1 MEKNNGISDSRYKSR
16 FFKKLAAWMGKHGAV
31 LTAVVLIA
39 VSAILG
45 CAEATIIYAA
55 KDNAAS
61 NDYGTKGNTSS
72 PSYIGGGGNNPTVY
86 EPGVIGVSVVTY
98 DLNEVSKK
106 GTLKYGADGKGK
118 SKYASPVASTSD
130 PEVVKKAKDAYADSG
145 KAPKDQPDYYP
156 YWIDKMGTTDKGKT
170 IYKYSNS
177 LHHAIT
183 SNILAMQNSY
193 EYDDSTL
200 VFVPRVVASSS
211 HHSWLKNEKQSVVTG
226 RAKGNKKSVFYDLD
240 PWYEEKDAGSFKKTS
255 KGVTDGVAGSGKN
268 KAGIYYADLK
278 KYIKNKEKKSSKNKK
293 SFVEVTSVDSKKKY
307 EVCNYA
313 HFSEMSKDDINK
325 IIGFNGKSFSSK
337 GKTNLARA
345 RRLYS
350 SIANVNETSKGQ
362 YTTTP
367 EMADIFLRYTTA
379 AGLSSKSYGTEMFS
393 KNGTKEGLYGTQKG
407 VRDAANKNMVGSQ
420 VLRSI
425 YQSNSRFKKVL
436 APGATREMDEVKKRV
451 LNDEYN
457 THYLDLLV
465 SGYALAQSS
474 GDKKAA
480 NEWLKAVTTYAKTA
494 ADGSNGKGGSSSLEN
509 VVIRLDM
516 GMAYATSKEVTYASC
531 GSVINKHYNF
541 SGKVDAFENKKSTN
555 SKSLNKGFIGFSAP
569 DDSSG
574 QNYQAHNQEVATK
587 KGVVTKSSYKNAG
600 YGTYYNRLSHAVK
613 NTKAV
618 TGNGQGWYSRMVI
631 MRTTAAYYSMSS
643 KNGPV
648 NSRVYNKL
656 ATAELLRM
664 VASGYG
670 VNPRKGDTSNLAW
683 QYGTYAVDGYY
694 WAFTND
700 TDDSDISFNLTIY
713 SKDVN
718 GKEPAQNGKDIKDTF
733 QSYSMTGKT
742 HTATIKDNLYVK
754 LSPGKDQESK
764 KLFDK
769 VLASDKYHV
778 KIVFENAD
786 GTTAVSL
793 LDPKTVKSVQRVTDP
808 ETGTSLYTEL
818 WTLLCLL
825 SND

>member
-1 MEKNNGISDSRYKSR
+1 MEEKNNGISDSRYKSR
-16 FFKKLAAWMGKHGAV
+16 FFKKLAAWMGKRGAV

-55 KDNAAS
+55 KGNGAS
-61 NDYGTKGNTSS
+61 NDYGTSGNTSS
-72 PSYIGGGGNNPTVY
+72 PSYIGGSGNNPTVY

-98 DLNEVSKK
+98 DLNEVNKK
-106 GTLKYGADGKGK
+106 GTLEYGYEAKKGK
-118 SKYASPVASTSD
+118 NPASPVASTND
-130 PEVVKKAKDAYADSG
+130 PEVVKKAKDAYAKSG
-145 KAPKDQPDYYP
+145 KAPEDQPDYYP
-156 YWIDKMGTTDKGKT
+156 YWIDKMGTTDKGET

-436 APGATREMDEVKKRV
+436 APGATREMDEAKKRV

-465 SGYALAQSS
+465 SGYAIAQSS

-480 NEWLKAVTTYAKTA
+480 NEWLKAVTTYNEK
-494 ADGSNGKGGSSSLEN
+494 
-509 VVIRLDM
+509 
-516 GMAYATSKEVTYASC
+516 
-531 GSVINKHYNF
+531 
-541 SGKVDAFENKKSTN
+541 
-555 SKSLNKGFIGFSAP
+555 FI
-569 DDSSG
+569 
-574 QNYQAHNQEVATK
+574 V
-587 KGVVTKSSYKNAG
+587 
-600 YGTYYNRLSHAVK
+600 
-613 NTKAV
+613 
-618 TGNGQGWYSRMVI
+618 
-631 MRTTAAYYSMSS
+631 
-643 KNGPV
+643 
-648 NSRVYNKL
+648 
-656 ATAELLRM
+656 
-664 VASGYG
+664 
-670 VNPRKGDTSNLAW
+670 RKGA
-683 QYGTYAVDGYY
+683 
-694 WAFTND
+694 
-700 TDDSDISFNLTIY
+700 
-713 SKDVN
+713 
-718 GKEPAQNGKDIKDTF
+718 
-733 QSYSMTGKT
+733 
-742 HTATIKDNLYVK
+742 
-754 LSPGKDQESK
+754 
-764 KLFDK
+764 
-769 VLASDKYHV
+769 
-778 KIVFENAD
+778 
-786 GTTAVSL
+786 
-793 LDPKTVKSVQRVTDP
+793 
-808 ETGTSLYTEL
+808 
-818 WTLLCLL
+818 
-825 SND
+825 

>member
-1 MEKNNGISDSRYKSR
+1 MLPQERFYNRYSLFRREIMEEKNSISDSRYKSR
-16 FFKKLAAWMGKHGAV
+16 VFKKLAAWMGKHGAV

-55 KDNAAS
+55 KGNEAS
-61 NDYGTKGNTSS
+61 NDYGTRGNTSS
-72 PSYIGGGGNNPTVY
+72 PSYIGGSGNNPTVY

-106 GTLKYGADGKGK
+106 GTLEYGYGDKK
-118 SKYASPVASTSD
+118 QKASPVASTND
-130 PEVVKKAKDAYADSG
+130 PEDVKEAKKKYTP
-145 KAPKDQPDYYP
+145 PKDQPDYYP

-170 IYKYSNS
+170 IYKYSNA
-177 LHHAIT
+177 LHHTISA
-183 SNILAMQNSY
+183 NILAMQNSY

-200 VFVPRVVASSS
+200 VFVPRVITSSN
-211 HHSWLKNEKQSVVTG
+211 HHSWIMKGKSSVVTG
-226 RAKGNKKSVFYDLD
+226 RAKGSKKSIFYDLD

-255 KGVTDGVAGSGKN
+255 KGVTDGIAGSRKN

-278 KYIKNKEKKSSKNKK
+278 KYIKNKEKKSSRNRK
-293 SFVEVTSVDSKKKY
+293 SFVEVTSSDSKKKY

-313 HFSEMSKDDINK
+313 HFSEMSKNDINK

-425 YQSNSRFKKVL
+425 YQGNSRFKKVL

-480 NEWLKAVTTYAKTA
+480 NGWLKAVTTYNEK
-494 ADGSNGKGGSSSLEN
+494 
-509 VVIRLDM
+509 
-516 GMAYATSKEVTYASC
+516 
-531 GSVINKHYNF
+531 
-541 SGKVDAFENKKSTN
+541 
-555 SKSLNKGFIGFSAP
+555 FI
-569 DDSSG
+569 
-574 QNYQAHNQEVATK
+574 V
-587 KGVVTKSSYKNAG
+587 
-600 YGTYYNRLSHAVK
+600 
-613 NTKAV
+613 
-618 TGNGQGWYSRMVI
+618 
-631 MRTTAAYYSMSS
+631 
-643 KNGPV
+643 
-648 NSRVYNKL
+648 
-656 ATAELLRM
+656 
-664 VASGYG
+664 
-670 VNPRKGDTSNLAW
+670 RKGA
-683 QYGTYAVDGYY
+683 
-694 WAFTND
+694 
-700 TDDSDISFNLTIY
+700 
-713 SKDVN
+713 
-718 GKEPAQNGKDIKDTF
+718 
-733 QSYSMTGKT
+733 
-742 HTATIKDNLYVK
+742 
-754 LSPGKDQESK
+754 
-764 KLFDK
+764 
-769 VLASDKYHV
+769 
-778 KIVFENAD
+778 
-786 GTTAVSL
+786 
-793 LDPKTVKSVQRVTDP
+793 
-808 ETGTSLYTEL
+808 
-818 WTLLCLL
+818 
-825 SND
+825 

>member
-16 FFKKLAAWMGKHGAV
+16 FFKKLAAWMGKRGAV

-55 KDNAAS
+55 KDNGAS
-61 NDYGTKGNTSS
+61 NDYGTSGNTSS
-72 PSYIGGGGNNPTVY
+72 PSYIGGSGNNPTVY

-106 GTLKYGADGKGK
+106 GTLYYGGKNDNK
-118 SKYASPVASTSD
+118 NEDAPPVASTND
-130 PEVVKKAKDAYADSG
+130 PEVVKKAKKKYADSG

-156 YWIDKMGTTDKGKT
+156 YWIDKMGTTDKGET
-170 IYKYSNS
+170 IYKYSNA

-200 VFVPRVVASSS
+200 VFVPRVITSSS
-211 HHSWLKNEKQSVVTG
+211 HHSWIMKGKSSVVTG
-226 RAKGNKKSVFYDLD
+226 RAKGHKKSVFYDLD

-255 KGVTDGVAGSGKN
+255 KGVTDGVAGSKKN

-293 SFVEVTSVDSKKKY
+293 SFVEVTSNDSKEKY

-313 HFSEMSKDDINK
+313 HFSELSKDDINK

-480 NEWLKAVTTYAKTA
+480 NGWLKAVTTYNEK
-494 ADGSNGKGGSSSLEN
+494 
-509 VVIRLDM
+509 
-516 GMAYATSKEVTYASC
+516 
-531 GSVINKHYNF
+531 
-541 SGKVDAFENKKSTN
+541 
-555 SKSLNKGFIGFSAP
+555 FI
-569 DDSSG
+569 
-574 QNYQAHNQEVATK
+574 V
-587 KGVVTKSSYKNAG
+587 
-600 YGTYYNRLSHAVK
+600 
-613 NTKAV
+613 
-618 TGNGQGWYSRMVI
+618 
-631 MRTTAAYYSMSS
+631 
-643 KNGPV
+643 
-648 NSRVYNKL
+648 
-656 ATAELLRM
+656 
-664 VASGYG
+664 
-670 VNPRKGDTSNLAW
+670 RKGA
-683 QYGTYAVDGYY
+683 
-694 WAFTND
+694 
-700 TDDSDISFNLTIY
+700 
-713 SKDVN
+713 
-718 GKEPAQNGKDIKDTF
+718 
-733 QSYSMTGKT
+733 
-742 HTATIKDNLYVK
+742 
-754 LSPGKDQESK
+754 
-764 KLFDK
+764 
-769 VLASDKYHV
+769 
-778 KIVFENAD
+778 
-786 GTTAVSL
+786 
-793 LDPKTVKSVQRVTDP
+793 
-808 ETGTSLYTEL
+808 
-818 WTLLCLL
+818 
-825 SND
+825 

>member
-16 FFKKLAAWMGKHGAV
+16 FFKKLAAWMGKHGAA

-55 KDNAAS
+55 KGNEAS
-61 NDYGTKGNTSS
+61 NDYGTRGNTSS
-72 PSYIGGGGNNPTVY
+72 PSYIGGSGNNPTVY

-98 DLNEVSKK
+98 DLNEVNKK
-106 GTLKYGADGKGK
+106 GTLYYGGDKNK
-118 SKYASPVASTSD
+118 PVPNSSPVASTND
-130 PEVVKKAKDAYADSG
+130 PEVVEAAKKEYKKQN

-170 IYKYSNS
+170 IHKYSNA

-255 KGVTDGVAGSGKN
+255 KGVTDGVAGSRKN

-278 KYIKNKEKKSSKNKK
+278 KYIKNKEKKSSRSKK
-293 SFVEVTSVDSKKKY
+293 SFMEVTSSDSKKKY

-313 HFSEMSKDDINK
+313 HFSELSKDDINK

-425 YQSNSRFKKVL
+425 YQANSRFKKVL
-436 APGATREMDEVKKRV
+436 APGATREMDEAKKRV

-480 NEWLKAVTTYAKTA
+480 NEWLKAVTTYNEK
-494 ADGSNGKGGSSSLEN
+494 
-509 VVIRLDM
+509 
-516 GMAYATSKEVTYASC
+516 
-531 GSVINKHYNF
+531 
-541 SGKVDAFENKKSTN
+541 
-555 SKSLNKGFIGFSAP
+555 FI
-569 DDSSG
+569 
-574 QNYQAHNQEVATK
+574 V
-587 KGVVTKSSYKNAG
+587 
-600 YGTYYNRLSHAVK
+600 
-613 NTKAV
+613 
-618 TGNGQGWYSRMVI
+618 
-631 MRTTAAYYSMSS
+631 
-643 KNGPV
+643 
-648 NSRVYNKL
+648 
-656 ATAELLRM
+656 
-664 VASGYG
+664 
-670 VNPRKGDTSNLAW
+670 RKGA
-683 QYGTYAVDGYY
+683 
-694 WAFTND
+694 
-700 TDDSDISFNLTIY
+700 
-713 SKDVN
+713 
-718 GKEPAQNGKDIKDTF
+718 
-733 QSYSMTGKT
+733 
-742 HTATIKDNLYVK
+742 
-754 LSPGKDQESK
+754 
-764 KLFDK
+764 
-769 VLASDKYHV
+769 
-778 KIVFENAD
+778 
-786 GTTAVSL
+786 
-793 LDPKTVKSVQRVTDP
+793 
-808 ETGTSLYTEL
+808 
-818 WTLLCLL
+818 
-825 SND
+825 

>member
-55 KDNAAS
+55 KGNEAS
-61 NDYGTKGNTSS
+61 NDYGTRGNTSS
-72 PSYIGGGGNNPTVY
+72 PSYIGGSGNNPTVY

-98 DLNEVSKK
+98 DLNEVNKK
-106 GTLKYGADGKGK
+106 GTLYYGGDKNK
-118 SKYASPVASTSD
+118 PVPNSSPVASTND
-130 PEVVKKAKDAYADSG
+130 PEVIKEAKKKYTP
-145 KAPKDQPDYYP
+145 PKDQPDYYP

-170 IYKYSNS
+170 IHKYSNA

-200 VFVPRVVASSS
+200 VFVPRVITSSS
-211 HHSWLKNEKQSVVTG
+211 HHSWIMKGKSSVVTG
-226 RAKGNKKSVFYDLD
+226 RAKGHKKSVFYDLD

-255 KGVTDGVAGSGKN
+255 KGVTDGIAGSGKN

-293 SFVEVTSVDSKKKY
+293 SFVEVTSSDSKKKY

-313 HFSEMSKDDINK
+313 HFSELSKDDINK

-425 YQSNSRFKKVL
+425 YQANSRFKKVL
-436 APGATREMDEVKKRV
+436 APGATMEMDEAKKRV

-480 NEWLKAVTTYAKTA
+480 NEWLKAVTTYNEK
-494 ADGSNGKGGSSSLEN
+494 
-509 VVIRLDM
+509 
-516 GMAYATSKEVTYASC
+516 
-531 GSVINKHYNF
+531 
-541 SGKVDAFENKKSTN
+541 
-555 SKSLNKGFIGFSAP
+555 FI
-569 DDSSG
+569 
-574 QNYQAHNQEVATK
+574 V
-587 KGVVTKSSYKNAG
+587 
-600 YGTYYNRLSHAVK
+600 
-613 NTKAV
+613 
-618 TGNGQGWYSRMVI
+618 
-631 MRTTAAYYSMSS
+631 
-643 KNGPV
+643 
-648 NSRVYNKL
+648 
-656 ATAELLRM
+656 
-664 VASGYG
+664 
-670 VNPRKGDTSNLAW
+670 RKGA
-683 QYGTYAVDGYY
+683 
-694 WAFTND
+694 
-700 TDDSDISFNLTIY
+700 
-713 SKDVN
+713 
-718 GKEPAQNGKDIKDTF
+718 
-733 QSYSMTGKT
+733 
-742 HTATIKDNLYVK
+742 
-754 LSPGKDQESK
+754 
-764 KLFDK
+764 
-769 VLASDKYHV
+769 
-778 KIVFENAD
+778 
-786 GTTAVSL
+786 
-793 LDPKTVKSVQRVTDP
+793 
-808 ETGTSLYTEL
+808 
-818 WTLLCLL
+818 
-825 SND
+825 